1 MYVCSGRS
9 HFLNLCVAMTL
20 RAAVVLGVVVAA
32 AAFVAVLGQD
42 SEHTCLADGSHCSC
56 RDEHESCQYWQS
68 LGEW

>member
-1 MYVCSGRS
+1 MMMMIPRVVFF
-9 HFLNLCVAMTL
+9 FL
-20 RAAVVLGVVVAA
+20 A

-56 RDEHESCQYWQS
+56 RDEHESCKYWQS